1 MIPTK
6 SQNVIKKPMVSTK
19 IAKTTLQYRQNR
31 LELPKNK
38 KKYRKKNRLNWLF
51 HSKSINFEFLSLQ
64 NITNLSSTSS
74 HLVRRR

>member
-1 MIPTK
+1 MISTK

-38 KKYRKKNRLNWLF
+38 NTI
-51 HSKSINFEFLSLQ
+51 SKIK
-64 NITNLSSTSS
+64 
-74 HLVRRR
+74 